1 MIFMENFFN
10 QFLATLFKENKAITI
25 FDNLSR
31 NEQRKILN
39 YALSSNETSSDEG
52 YKKLKEK
59 ISKHLQD
66 QKLKLSEESFKVIDL
81 KTLITDQYNG
91 YGKAKNGKEEFIS
104 NIGSKELKENL
115 NKVLHGGNYHML
127 TENRCKYMIY
137 DACHQ
142 LQTLIE
148 NLNNKLSD
156 SDCDKSSDSNFR
168 DLIYSFGIYLLTS
181 PQNSLERTVSLWIL
195 GLTKKGFDNII
206 GTSNK
211 TYSVIDYC
219 KKYINEIDY
228 TLKSENDEEITLTRR
243 LNYIKIISSSS
254 LSLAIRGSMKSMTGK
269 LLERLILGLSLSSF
283 NFTFIPHDELKDY
296 NFKKDKVYFW
306 LSDTEEKNG
315 REKDA
320 TIIYNNKAINIDI
333 GLIGIGNPEIASDK
347 LTRYRSQL
355 NINNKTYN
363 AHTIVIV
370 AFKNSGQTIDQA
382 AKESN
387 TDIISIN
394 NNELWTFMLYKK
406 ICTFFE
412 IEPQNLEEFNKSSRK
427 KIDTISI
434 SSLKRFANL

>member
-1 MIFMENFFN
+1 MENFFN

-283 NFTFIPHDELKDY
+283 NFTFIPHDELK
-296 NFKKDKVYFW
+296 F
-306 LSDTEEKNG
+306 
-315 REKDA
+315 
-320 TIIYNNKAINIDI
+320 
-333 GLIGIGNPEIASDK
+333 
-347 LTRYRSQL
+347 
-355 NINNKTYN
+355 
-363 AHTIVIV
+363 
-370 AFKNSGQTIDQA
+370 
-382 AKESN
+382 
-387 TDIISIN
+387 
-394 NNELWTFMLYKK
+394 
-406 ICTFFE
+406 
-412 IEPQNLEEFNKSSRK
+412 
-427 KIDTISI
+427 
-434 SSLKRFANL
+434 